1 MRIQNLSIR
10 NYRQYRS
17 LDLDLRG
24 DKSNLVI
31 FVGKNGTGK
40 TNFLNA
46 LIWCLYGKE
55 KFYNYDLT
63 TTPIVNLGAID
74 AADEGD
80 LLSCEVTLDLLFTNG
95 VEAKLTRR
103 ADFKKSGN
111 AAVPA
116 GKPVFS
122 VATLRDI
129 AQGVRNE
136 PKPDHWIERWVPSR
150 LEPYFLFDGE
160 RLDNF
165 FKETESGKIENAIL
179 QIAQIDLLAR
189 LLDHL
194 EKVADDLYRAVGEA
208 GTGEKMKLLNQQ
220 LQVATEQLA
229 EGEKE
234 LKKRRSSLEAF
245 DESVRVLEAQIGGIE
260 KIHAEI
266 EKRDRKT
273 AELESISSQLTGAR
287 EKLYEWAVEAAPRA
301 LLGEALRDLATA
313 IDTARSERR
322 LPPPVD
328 PSLLAGLLDEDTCVC
343 GSSLAEGSSGRAKIE
358 ALLAEYERVG
368 RIGEELLEVE
378 SQTRTHL
385 AELGAASSSADVIM
399 SRIVDWE
406 HRYATVE
413 DELAYLN
420 STLAGHDD
428 VKVRDAQERLT
439 NAKADRDT
447 AHREVLKLENQCEVL
462 RDHINET
469 QKDIDKVAAQD
480 DRLKRQMKEA
490 RFAKACYAAAQKLHA
505 ELTSEVREKVA
516 TSLGQHFF
524 EMIWKPDSFRAVT
537 MDERYKISV
546 EEKTSGQN
554 ILDALSSGEREV
566 LALAFSLALSE
577 VSGYELPMVIDT
589 PISRLSADVQTNMCD
604 VMVEASTPKPGEEPH
619 QLIML
624 MTDVE
629 YRDGVRDAL
638 REGRPRVLNIVI
650 DEKARL
656 STLEEMS

>member
-1 MRIQNLSIR
+1 MRIENVSIR

-17 LDLDLRG
+17 LDLDLR
-24 DKSNLVI
+24 DDNLVI
-31 FVGKNGTGK
+31 LVGMNGTGK
-40 TNFLNA
+40 TNFLNS

-74 AADEGD
+74 SAEDGD
-80 LLSCEVTLDLLFTNG
+80 ILSCEVCVDLRFLNG

-103 ADFKKSGN
+103 ADFRKSGR
-111 AAVPA
+111 AVVPM
-116 GKPVFS
+116 GKPVFT
-122 VATLRDI
+122 VAVLQDI

-189 LLDHL
+189 LLNHL
-194 EKVADDLYRAVGEA
+194 EKVADDLYSAVGKA

-220 LQVATEQLA
+220 LEVATAQLA
-229 EGEKE
+229 DGEAK
-234 LKKRRSSLEAF
+234 LNKQRSSLASF
-245 DESVRVLEAQIGGIE
+245 DEAVRVLEAQIGGIE

-273 AELESISSQLTGAR
+273 AELENIASQLNSAR
-287 EKLYEWAVEAAPRA
+287 EKLYEWSTENAARA
-301 LLGEALRDLATA
+301 LMGDALNNLASA
-313 IDTARSERR
+313 IDAARSERR

-328 PSLLAGLLDEDTCVC
+328 PSLLGGLLESDTCVC
-343 GSSLAEGSSGRAKIE
+343 GSSLAAGSPGREKIMT
-358 ALLAEYERVG
+358 LLVEYERVG
-368 RIGEELLEVE
+368 RIGAELLEAE
-378 SQTRTHL
+378 SATRTQL
-385 AELGAASSSADVIM
+385 AQLGIATSNADIIM
-399 SRIVDWE
+399 SRIADWE
-406 HRYATVE
+406 HRYETVE
-413 DELAYLN
+413 AELAYLN

-439 NAKADRDT
+439 RAKADRDST
-447 AHREVLKLENQCEVL
+447 HREVLKLENSCDTL
-462 RDHINET
+462 RDHINQT
-469 QKDIDKVAAQD
+469 QRDMDRVAEQD

-490 RFAKACYAAAQKLHA
+490 KFAKACYRAALKLHS
-505 ELTSEVREKVA
+505 EMTREVREKVTA
-516 TSLGQHFF
+516 SLSKHFF

-537 MDERYKISV
+537 MDERYRISV
-546 EEKTSGQN
+546 EEKASGQN

-589 PISRLSADVQTNMCD
+589 PISRLSADVQTNMCE
-604 VMVEASTPKPGEEPH
+604 VMIEASAPKSNDDSH

-629 YRDGVRDAL
+629 YRDAVQQTLSKGN
-638 REGRPRVLNIVI
+638 PRVLNIVI
-650 DEKARL
+650 DERERL
-656 STLEEMS
+656 STLKEVS